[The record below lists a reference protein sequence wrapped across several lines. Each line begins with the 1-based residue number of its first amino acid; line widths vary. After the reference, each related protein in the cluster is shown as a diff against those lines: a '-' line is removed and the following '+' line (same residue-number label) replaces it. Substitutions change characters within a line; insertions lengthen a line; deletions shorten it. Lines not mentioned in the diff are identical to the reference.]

1 MEAKL
6 AKSSKNTLDSA
17 KKSLKSFEAKQVV
30 SDHKVKVRMRDNRL
44 AIIVTAAVVFL
55 STGSQFLYFNFG
67 PGVSP
72 TACIHFT
79 QTKFP
84 SVDGKPNPA
93 QIPDAAISQCRD
105 WVGTLQINDS
115 KMKIKLDGNKAPQ
128 ATANFIKLATEDGF
142 YNGVPCTR
150 LTTSGI
156 FVLQCGDNKGDGTGN
171 PGYEFGPLENTPE
184 AAKGATPTYK
194 KGVIAMARSRDNDKS
209 MGSQFFIVYADS
221 KIPNDSKGGYT
232 IFGEVTSGLSGLDS
246 IIKAGTKNG
255 SGDGAPKIP
264 TSIQSITLK

>member
-1 MEAKL
+1 M
-6 AKSSKNTLDSA
+6 AKSSKSTLDSA
-17 KKSLKSFEAKQVV
+17 KKSLKNFEAKQVV
-30 SDHKVKVRMRDNRL
+30 SDHKVKVRIRDNRM
-44 AIIVTAAVVFL
+44 AIIVTAAVIFL

-84 SVDGKPNPA
+84 PVDGKPNPA
-93 QIPDAAISQCRD
+93 QIPDAGISQCRD
-105 WVGTLQINDS
+105 WVGTLQIN
-115 KMKIKLDGNKAPQ
+115 KAKLGIKLDGNAAPQ

-156 FVLQCGDNKGDGTGN
+156 FVLQCGDNRGDGTGN
-171 PGYEFGPLENTPE
+171 PGYEFGPLENTPQ
-184 AAKGATPTYK
+184 AAKGVAPIYK
-194 KGVIAMARSRDNDKS
+194 KGWLAMARSRDNDKS

-232 IFGEVTSGLSGLDS
+232 VFGEVTSGLSSLDS
-246 IIKAGTKNG
+246 IIKAGTKDG
-255 SGDGAPKIP
+255 SGDGVPKVAS
-264 TSIQSITLK
+264 SIQSITLK